1 LKAFFAALRKTK
13 DPVRKTRDDLIFSLI
28 VFYGLCVCELARLRL
43 ADIDQQGRQVRVTVA
58 KGGLTRTEDIPADI
72 WQKLEAWL
80 RKREKGEY
88 LFPGRL
94 PGRPMSTDRLKAL
107 FKEIAGRAGLPKDF
121 SVHSLRHTTAIMMA
135 ARRASPIRI
144 KTWLRHKRVSSSERY
159 FEQVRFSDT
168 GKKLEGI
175 FGDIL

>member
-1 LKAFFAALRKTK
+1 LKL
-13 DPVRKTRDDLIFSLI
+13 PI
-28 VFYGLCVCELARLRL
+28 
-43 ADIDQQGRQVRVTVA
+43 
-58 KGGLTRTEDIPADI
+58 
-72 WQKLEAWL
+72 
-80 RKREKGEY
+80 

-94 PGRPMSTDRLKAL
+94 PGRPISTDRLKAL
-107 FKEIAGRAGLPKDF
+107 FKEVAGRAGL
-121 SVHSLRHTTAIMMA
+121 TTAIMMA
-135 ARRASPIRI
+135 ARGASPIRI